1 MNPVEL
7 RQLTYFEAVA
17 RCGGFTRAAA
27 QLHVAQSAVSA
38 QIRLLETELG
48 VPLFQRT
55 TRRVTLTAA
64 GTLFLDR
71 ARRALAELDS
81 ARGELA
87 EMSEVLR
94 GRVAIGATSVLGP
107 FDLPAALAALHG
119 RYPGIGLTL
128 RSGLIATLLARLDA
142 GEVDLVLGPVHD
154 DLPSRFS
161 AHRLAAEEVVL
172 VVPPGHR
179 PARPAAL
186 AEVRDSPFVCL
197 SAESGLRAILDTAAS
212 AAGFA
217 ARVQFETP
225 SPASIRELVSAGLGV
240 ALLARSAA
248 ERPGPPI
255 TVCHLDPPPPHPP
268 IGLIHHRD
276 HRLTA
281 AARTCR
287 RHLIEAAAQFS
298 GTDSPAGNPRGG

>member
-1 MNPVEL
+1 MNHVEL

-27 QLHVAQSAVSA
+27 QLHIAQSAVSA

-48 VPLFQRT
+48 VALFRRT

-64 GTLFLDR
+64 GTLFLER
-71 ARRALAELDS
+71 ARRALAELDH

-87 EMSEVLR
+87 EMSDVLR
-94 GRVAIGATSVLGP
+94 GRVTIGATSVLGP

-119 RYPGIGLTL
+119 RYPGIGLSL

-161 AHRLAAEEVVL
+161 AHHLAPEELVL
-172 VVPPGHR
+172 IRPPGHR
-179 PARPAAL
+179 PARPAGL
-186 AEVRDSPFVCL
+186 ADVRDSPFVCL
-197 SAESGLRAILDTAAS
+197 AAESGLRAILEAAAA

-217 ARVQFETP
+217 PRVQFEAS

-248 ERPGPPI
+248 ERPGAPI
-255 TVCHLDPPPPHPP
+255 AVCPLDPSPPHPP

-281 AARTCR
+281 AAQTCR
-287 RHLIEAAAQFS
+287 RHLIDTAAALS
-298 GTDSPAGNPRGG
+298 

>member
-1 MNPVEL
+1 MNGVEL

-17 RCGGFTRAAA
+17 RCGGFTRAAN

-38 QIRLLETELG
+38 QIRALESELG
-48 VPLFQRT
+48 VPLFRRT

-64 GTLFLDR
+64 GTVFLER

-87 EMSEVLR
+87 DLSDVLR

-107 FDLPAALAALHG
+107 FDLPAALAAFHA
-119 RYPGIGLTL
+119 RYPGVALGL
-128 RSGLIATLLARLDA
+128 RSGLIATLLAKLDA

-154 DLPSRFS
+154 DLSARFA
-161 AHRLAAEEVVL
+161 AHHLATEAVVL
-172 VVPPGHR
+172 ALPPG
-179 PARPAAL
+179 ARAVGGL
-186 AEVRDSPFVCL
+186 HDVREEAFVCL
-197 SAESGLRAILDTAAS
+197 AAGSGLRAILDAAAS
-212 AAGFA
+212 AAGFE
-217 ARVQFETP
+217 ARVQFETS

-248 ERPGPPI
+248 EREGPPI
-255 TVCHLDPPPPHPP
+255 QICRLDPAPPHPP
-268 IGLIHHRD
+268 IGLIHHRE

-281 AARTCR
+281 AAQACR
-287 RHLIEAAAQFS
+287 RHLIASA
-298 GTDSPAGNPRGG
+298 R